1 MAKTIEDYLDFWRSL
16 SEDLR
21 MDFTAEAFYIASN
34 EGLNLTT
41 PDQWETLGWL
51 FADRAQTEPNHE
63 RAITAVGIA
72 ASMFAHAE
80 HMRNPT
86 LPS

>member
-1 MAKTIEDYLDFWRSL
+1 MPPTIEEHLNFWRSL

-21 MDFTAEAFYIASN
+21 MDFTAEAFQIVQL
-34 EGLNLTT
+34 ERLNLTT
-41 PDQWETLGWL
+41 ADEWETLGWL
-51 FADRAQTEPNHE
+51 FAERAQTERNQD

-80 HMRNPT
+80 HLRNPT
-86 LPS
+86 RFS